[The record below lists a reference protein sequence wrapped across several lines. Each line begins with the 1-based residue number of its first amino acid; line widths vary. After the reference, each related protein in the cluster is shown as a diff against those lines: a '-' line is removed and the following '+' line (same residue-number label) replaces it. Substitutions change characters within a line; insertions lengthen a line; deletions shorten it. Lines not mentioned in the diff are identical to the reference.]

1 MAGMTLKTRVLLAF
15 YSTRNVVGCALA
27 LAGLALFFTGII
39 EQWWLPIVLG
49 LYAAGWLIAPGR
61 GAAVEA
67 DIKEAASQE
76 ALIEAMESLFQRA
89 RKKLPKEA
97 VAKLEHILQMVRE
110 LAPKLFSGEV
120 PLTQALSLSGTIT
133 RDLPETINHY
143 LKLPPFFAAMTVVHD
158 GKTPKQLFFHQ
169 LDLLDGQ
176 LVKIAEGIYRHD
188 ADAVVANGKF
198 LEEKFKPMAY
208 TDF

>member
-1 MAGMTLKTRVLLAF
+1 MSLKTRVLLAF

-27 LAGLALFFTGII
+27 LVGLGLFFSGVI
-39 EQWWLPIVLG
+39 EDWWLPIVLG
-49 LYAAGWLIAPGR
+49 LYAAGWMIAPGR
-61 GAAVEA
+61 ADAIEA

-76 ALIEAMESLFQRA
+76 SLIEAMESLFQRS

-97 VAKLEHILQMVRE
+97 VAKLEHILRMVRE
-110 LAPKLFSGEV
+110 LAPKLFSPDV
-120 PLTQALSLSGTIT
+120 PLPQALSLAGTIT

-176 LVKIAEGIYRHD
+176 LEKIAESLYRND

-208 TDF
+208 TEM